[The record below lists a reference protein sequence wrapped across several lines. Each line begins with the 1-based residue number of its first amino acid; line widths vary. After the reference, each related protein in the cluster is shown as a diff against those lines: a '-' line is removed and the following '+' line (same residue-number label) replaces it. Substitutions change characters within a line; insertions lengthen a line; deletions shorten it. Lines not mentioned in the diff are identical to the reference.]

1 MLRLPRP
8 WADQDLAEGDAF
20 GPKDCLLTMAS
31 PSEAT
36 GESSPLMRW
45 NTQIV
50 STDGIRK
57 TEERVLLQHP
67 YPRRPN
73 AIAPDRQGF
82 PVRPRRGRESD
93 ADETAL
99 GALRR
104 MNEVTARVQELG
116 EALDDPTALWP
127 RLKAAWDRAENEE
140 DPRMA
145 EIVRQAR
152 ELTPV
157 LKALRDQIRRILR
170 RHRELTPLDRVQ
182 EMDRP
187 AMRWL
192 SHQPGRNIAE
202 RAGSEQRILAVVRR
216 EDFDTLENRVAHAY
230 LRLASDA
237 GREWLRE
244 HPNAKAAQRYLLVEG
259 FVKLCKAMSEE
270 LLSLGIGLATAD
282 IQPNYVL
289 MENHNYAAVRE
300 AWERLLRREKTLDEL
315 WAWQAETWTDFAVL
329 ALVLAI
335 QDIEGAELIAQSPI
349 RFLSEAVTGIWFDQD
364 RPIAVFWLKAQD
376 RVVEV
381 MARPERPGMQLILAR
396 AHVALRISDPLDH
409 SSFPHSVA
417 IWTPHAIERLD
428 PFAASE
434 GALDRLWALQRRQ
447 AFQERLRHGLI
458 LTPGHHDP
466 ETAEVSRDGVH
477 VCTIAFDA
485 AGESLMRGRE
495 AIARFLQSDLWGAK

>member
-1 MLRLPRP
+1 MLRLSRP
-8 WADQDLAEGDAF
+8 WADQGLAEGTPF
-20 GPKDCLLTMAS
+20 GPMDCLLSQAA
-31 PSEAT
+31 PSEAA

-45 NTQIV
+45 TIQT
-50 STDGIRK
+50 STEGFAR
-57 TEERVLLQHP
+57 TEERLLLQHP

-73 AIAPDRQGF
+73 ATGPDRHGF
-82 PVRPRRGRESD
+82 PIRPRRGRESE
-93 ADETAL
+93 ADEAAQE
-99 GALRR
+99 ALRR

-116 EALDDPTALWP
+116 EALDDPTALWS

-157 LKALRDQIRRILR
+157 LKTLRDQIRRILR

-192 SHQPGRNIAE
+192 SRQPGRNIAE

-237 GREWLRE
+237 GRDWLRE
-244 HPNAKAAQRYLLVEG
+244 HPHAKAAQRYQLVES
-259 FVKLCKAMSEE
+259 FVKLCKSMAEE
-270 LLSLGIGLATAD
+270 LAGLGIGLATAD

-289 MENHNYAAVRE
+289 MENRTYVTVRE
-300 AWERLLRREKTLDEL
+300 AWERLMRREKTLDEL
-315 WAWQAETWTDFAVL
+315 WAWQPQTWTDFAIL
-329 ALVLAI
+329 SLILAI
-335 QDIEGAELIAQSPI
+335 KDIQGVELIAQSPI
-349 RFLSEAVTGIWFDQD
+349 RFRSEAVTGIWFDQD
-364 RPIAVFWLKAQD
+364 RPIAVFWLKAQG

-381 MARPERPGMQLILAR
+381 MARPEKPGTQLTLAR
-396 AHVALRISDPLDH
+396 AHVALRISDPLDP

-417 IWTPHAIERLD
+417 IWTPHAMERIA
-428 PFAASE
+428 PKTAAE
-434 GALDRLWALQRRQ
+434 GALARLAALQRRQ

-466 ETAEVSRDGVH
+466 ETAEISRDGVH
-477 VCTIAFDA
+477 VSAIAFDA
-485 AGESLMRGRE
+485 AGESLMLGRE
-495 AIARFLQSDLWGAK
+495 AIARFLQSDLWGAR